1 MRKGKQ
7 LARAVNREYAEF
19 AVLLRNG
26 NVFDR
31 VGAVV
36 VDILGRL
43 TQPERGYFL
52 AQKKAELENPYRCF
66 ELKQD
71 FSFIH

>member
-1 MRKGKQ
+1 MRKDKQ
-7 LARAVNREYAEF
+7 LARAVNREYAEL
-19 AVLLRNG
+19 AVFLRNG
-26 NVFDR
+26 NAFDR

-52 AQKKAELENPYRCF
+52 AQKKTELRGPYRCSDL
-66 ELKQD
+66 EKD
-71 FSFIH
+71 FSFID